1 MPAVEYLAHARAG
14 LVGNPSDGYHGKTI
28 SFIVRNFA
36 ARVSIEEYP
45 VIEIVPNDRDHSNFL
60 SLAQLRND
68 VQRFGYY
75 GGVRLLK
82 AACKVF
88 ADHCE
93 SERISLPARNFRL
106 SYRSDI
112 PDHVGLAGSSA
123 IITACFR
130 ALMGFYNVEIPL
142 HTLPSLI
149 LSAEKIELN
158 IPAGLQDRVIQVY
171 EGVVF
176 MDFDAALMDRLGH
189 GFYEPLDPALL
200 PPLYIAYSTDLSE
213 GTEVFH
219 NDMRAR
225 YDRGDQQV
233 RAAIQRWANLA
244 EQVKFMLLTHRTR
257 GISALLNENFD
268 LRRSLCPLNP
278 GHIRMIETARSVGVS
293 AKFTGSGGAIV
304 GICEDDTTF
313 AKLVAAMAPLNVRV
327 IRPQITP

>member
-1 MPAVEYLAHARAG
+1 MSGPLKHVNGLILDDGPELLAIDTGTASPRSTEAWRTILEGPLAG
-14 LVGNPSDGYHGKTI
+14 QRIGKIMCT
-28 SFIVRNFA
+28 
-36 ARVSIEEYP
+36 
-45 VIEIVPNDRDHSNFL
+45 HM
-60 SLAQLRND
+60 
-68 VQRFGYY
+68 
-75 GGVRLLK
+75 
-82 AACKVF
+82 
-88 ADHCE
+88 H
-93 SERISLPARNFRL
+93 
-106 SYRSDI
+106 

-130 ALMGFYNVEIPL
+130 ALMGFYNVEVPL
-142 HTLPSLI
+142 HTLPTLI

-189 GFYEPLDPALL
+189 GFYEPLDPSLL

-313 AKLVAAMAPLNVRV
+313 SKLVAAMAPLNGRV
-327 IRPQITP
+327 IRPQILP

>member
-1 MPAVEYLAHARAG
+1 MPAAEYLAHARAG
-14 LVGNPSDGYHGKTI
+14 LIGNPSDGYNGKTI

-36 ARVSIEEYP
+36 ARVTIEDSHA
-45 VIEIVPNDRDHSNFL
+45 IEIVPNDRDHSQFESML
-60 SLAQLRND
+60 QLRQD
-68 VQRFGYY
+68 VRRYGYY

-88 ADHCE
+88 GDYCE
-93 SERISLPARNFRL
+93 SQHIDLPKRNFRL

-130 ALMGFYNVEIPL
+130 ALMGFYSVSIPRE
-142 HTLPSLI
+142 TLPGLI
-149 LSAEKIELN
+149 LSAEKTELK

-176 MDFDAALMDRLGH
+176 MDFAREHMDQHGH
-189 GFYEPLDPALL
+189 GFYEELDPALL
-200 PPLYIAYSTDLSE
+200 PPLYIAYSTELSE

-225 YDRGDQQV
+225 YDRGDPHV
-233 RAAIQRWANLA
+233 RSAIQRWAHLA
-244 EQVKFMLLTHRTR
+244 EQTKFMLLRRQTR
-257 GISALLNENFD
+257 SIPPLLDENFD
-268 LRRSLCPLNP
+268 LRRSICPLNP
-278 GHIRMIETARSVGVS
+278 GHVRMIETARSVGVS

-304 GICEDDTTF
+304 GICDDEPTF
-313 AKLVAAMAPLNVRV
+313 QRLSEAMDPLSVKV
-327 IRPQITP
+327 IRPQIT